1 MDQLDK
7 SQERELKISE
17 KELHQP
23 VKMLELDINQ
33 ENKYN
38 PKKNRTHQFKCS
50 DRISKE
56 KQLGKTAAH
65 FPRRLHLHD

>member
-17 KELHQP
+17 KELRSP

-38 PKKNRTHQFKCS
+38 PKKNCTDQLKCS
-50 DRISKE
+50 DRICKE
-56 KQLGKTAAH
+56 KQLGKTAH
-65 FPRRLHLHD
+65 FPRKLHLHD